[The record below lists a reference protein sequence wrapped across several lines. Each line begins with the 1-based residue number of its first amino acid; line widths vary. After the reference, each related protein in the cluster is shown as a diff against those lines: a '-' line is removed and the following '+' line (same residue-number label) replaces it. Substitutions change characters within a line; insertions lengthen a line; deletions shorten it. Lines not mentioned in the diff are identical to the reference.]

1 MVTNDFIKKKI
12 DEIISVS
19 LDRIELIP
27 ETKEIKYYVPADELF
42 PGLLRISPK
51 KVEEAKRQFE
61 VRGLKVDI
69 VNKKHFHVTYSQ
81 ENIIFSPEQ
90 AQRNLDIL
98 TKRMGNNNK

>member
-1 MVTNDFIKKKI
+1 MTVNDNIKKKI

-51 KVEEAKRQFE
+51 KK
-61 VRGLKVDI
+61 G
-69 VNKKHFHVTYSQ
+69 
-81 ENIIFSPEQ
+81 
-90 AQRNLDIL
+90 
-98 TKRMGNNNK
+98 